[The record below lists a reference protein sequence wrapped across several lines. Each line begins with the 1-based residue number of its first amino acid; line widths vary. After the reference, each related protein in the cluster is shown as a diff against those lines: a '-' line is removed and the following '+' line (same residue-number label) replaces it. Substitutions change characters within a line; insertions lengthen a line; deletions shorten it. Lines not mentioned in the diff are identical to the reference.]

1 MYNADIS
8 FFYGFWQLSVCLF
21 AFLGLI
27 AIWYHLGKK
36 QKDNGQIW
44 LALSILCWSITGGI
58 EVYFSGQDIT
68 IAKTANL
75 LEVWRSILS
84 LLNSLFILIALSW
97 FKYLPKILEK
107 VIKSKT
113 WLIIIGLPFLF
124 SLLPTLSKLVTQSSN
139 SIISELDVYYS
150 TLTLIILGMVLWESF
165 SRRRLKLLAYLS
177 IVCIAITFAAQLYKL
192 TNANVNQILLSA
204 IFKSCL
210 IMIFFALALSWVKDI
225 SETLSIVKNQLSL
238 RLIQLKLEN
247 NKWTHSV
254 SIGGIF
260 NIEEKDITLTKTN
273 YAILEKFVDKKKNTQ
288 EGWLEIKPKSKSRD
302 GKTYDIND
310 YNEIKRLTHSLLD
323 GLFGKNAWSKEQHEK
338 PLKEALFEV
347 SKNRD
352 RKIRL
357 SVSKERLALEKPISN

>member
-1 MYNADIS
+1 MYNSDIS

-21 AFLGLI
+21 AFIGLI
-27 AIWYHLGKK
+27 AIWYHLGRK

-44 LALSILCWSITGGI
+44 LALSILCWSITGGV
-58 EVYFSGQDIT
+58 EVYFSVKDVS
-68 IAKTANL
+68 IAETANL

-97 FKYLPKILEK
+97 FKYVPKILEK

-124 SLLPTLSKLVTQSSN
+124 SLLPTLSKLFTQNAN

-150 TLTLIILGMVLWESF
+150 TLTLVILGMVLWESF

-210 IMIFFALALSWVKDI
+210 IMIFFSLALSWVKDI
-225 SETLSIVKNQLSL
+225 SETLTVVKDQLSL
-238 RLIQLKLEN
+238 HLQQTKLKN
-247 NKWTHSV
+247 NKWEYLV

-260 NIEEKDITLTKTN
+260 NIQDKEISLTKTN
-273 YAILEKFVDKKKNTQ
+273 YALLEKFVDRKQNSG
-288 EGWLEIKPKSKSRD
+288 EGWLEIKPKANIRD
-302 GKTYDIND
+302 GKLYDIND
-310 YNEIKRLTHSLLD
+310 YNEVKRLTHALLD
-323 GLFGKNAWSKEQHEK
+323 GLFGKAIWSKDQHEK
-338 PLKEALFEV
+338 PLKDALFEV

-357 SVSKERLALEKPISN
+357 SVSKERLELTKLINS